1 MRPVAKT
8 KHTGGV
14 TLSFILALLFPGVAR
29 STELSFQ
36 RDVRPIL
43 SDKCFACHGPDA
55 KNQKSPFRID
65 SFEDATKEHDG
76 VYGIV
81 PGDVE
86 NSEVFWRIFSDD
98 PSEIMPPPK
107 SKMPLTEAEKKIIEQ
122 WIESG
127 AKYEEH
133 WSMVNLPD
141 SVEVPEVDQTGY
153 HQSPDRV
160 TSGTGQGAVAPSD
173 HPIDLFVRAQLEK
186 VGLEPSPEV
195 SREKWLRRVT
205 FDLTG
210 LPPTL
215 EEIDAFLSD
224 KSADAYG
231 RVVDRLLNSLA
242 YAERMTAEWLDV
254 ARYSDTYG
262 YQVDRDREVW
272 PWRDW
277 VIRAFEENMPYDQF
291 VTEQVAGDLLPDA
304 TRDQILAT
312 AFNRLHSQKVE
323 GGSVEEEF
331 RIEYIADRVHTFGTA
346 FLGLSMEC
354 CRCHD
359 HKYDALSMKDYYAMS
374 AFFSNIDES
383 GLYSFFT
390 PAVPTP
396 TLELPTG
403 DQEKKLAEAIRR
415 IAGIEPKLDQ
425 AKAEATE
432 AFRSWN
438 FADHSAEEPGL
449 RVHLDFENLEK
460 GKITNLANAEAPAS
474 SSANN
479 EIVAGKVGSALKLT
493 GDDAVNLPKGVGNF
507 TRDQPFS
514 IALWVNAPE
523 AYERA
528 VIVRRSKAWTDAASR
543 GYELLVE
550 DGKLSAALIHFW
562 PGNAI
567 RVRTVA
573 PIPVNRW
580 KHVAFT
586 YDGSSEAAGL
596 QIFVDGK
603 PVETEVIRDS
613 LNREIVGGGDDFV
626 GLGERMRDKGF
637 KNGLVDEFRVY
648 DREISSFEV
657 ARLHDPSLQPTD
669 EDKLELYL
677 SAFHPESNELRKQL
691 QAAREARS
699 QIQKGIREIMVMREI
714 PGEPRKTY
722 MLNRGMYDAR
732 GNEVGPD
739 TPESLPPLEVSG
751 TPNRLDL
758 ARWLTTPDHPL
769 TARVTV
775 NRYWQM
781 MFGTGLVSTSEDFG
795 SQGKLPTHPEL
806 LDWLARDF
814 VDHGW
819 DLHHLLRQIALSAT
833 YRQSADVTSELREKD
848 PENQW
853 LARGP
858 TFKLPA
864 EMIRDNA
871 LAVSGL
877 LSEKVGG
884 PSVKPYDLAVSFKP
898 IKPDQGEGLY
908 RRSIY
913 TFWKRTGPSP
923 MMMTLDSSKKEVCR
937 VKREETASP
946 LQSLVLLNSPQFI
959 EAARVTAE
967 NLIRDHGANDSAII
981 EDSFRLL
988 TSRHPDPREIDI
1000 LQRLLREQTEEFT
1013 GAPDRAKAFFET
1025 GDQAPELE
1033 GDDARLAAVTV
1044 LVSALMNFDE
1054 SFTKR

>member
-1 MRPVAKT
+1 MRPVAQNKYT
-8 KHTGGV
+8 RGV
-14 TLSFILALLFPGVAR
+14 SLAFILALLFPGAAR
-29 STELSFQ
+29 SNELSFQ

-65 SFEDATKEHDG
+65 SFEEATKEHDG
-76 VYGIV
+76 VFGIV

-107 SKMPLTEAEKKIIEQ
+107 SKMPMTEAEKKIIEQ

-133 WSMVNLPD
+133 WSLVNLPEA
-141 SVEVPEVDQTGY
+141 VEVPEVDQTGY
-153 HQSPDRV
+153 RQSPDTV
-160 TSGTGQGAVAPSD
+160 PSDTEQGTIAPSD
-173 HPIDLFVRAQLEK
+173 HPIDLFVRAQLGK
-186 VGLEPSPEV
+186 VGLEPSSEV
-195 SREKWLRRVT
+195 SPEKWLRRVT

-224 KSADAYG
+224 ESPDAYG
-231 RVVDRLLNSLA
+231 KAVDRLLNSSD

-262 YQVDRDREVW
+262 YQVDRNREVW

-277 VIRAFEENMPYDQF
+277 VIRAFEGNMPYDQF
-291 VTEQVAGDLLPDA
+291 ITEQVAGDLIPNA

-312 AFNRLHSQKVE
+312 TFNRLHSQKVE

-383 GLYSFFT
+383 GLYSYFT

-396 TLELPTG
+396 TLELPSE
-403 DQEKKLAEAIRR
+403 DQEKKLADAISKITG
-415 IAGIEPKLDQ
+415 IARKLDQ
-425 AKAEATE
+425 VKAEAAP
-432 AFRSWN
+432 AFQTWN
-438 FADHSAEEPGL
+438 FDDHSAKDL
-449 RVHLDFENLEK
+449 NLQVHLDFEKLEK
-460 GKITNLANAEAPAS
+460 GKTNNLANAEAPAS
-474 SSANN
+474 SNANN
-479 EIVAGKVGSALKLT
+479 QIVPGKVGNALKLT

-514 IALWVNAPE
+514 IALWINAPE

-550 DGKLSAALIHFW
+550 DGNLSVALIHFW

-567 RVRTVA
+567 RVRTMT

-586 YDGSSEAAGL
+586 YDGSSEARGL
-596 QIFVDGK
+596 QIFVDGI
-603 PVETEVIRDS
+603 PVETEVIRDN

-626 GLGERMRDKGF
+626 GLGQRMRDKGF

-648 DREISSFEV
+648 DREISGFEI
-657 ARLHDPSLQPTD
+657 ARLHDPSLQPKN
-669 EDKLELYL
+669 EDKLEFYL
-677 SAFHPESNELRKQL
+677 SAFHPESKGIRKQL
-691 QAAREARS
+691 KAAREERS
-699 QIQKGIREIMVMREI
+699 KIQKGIREIMVMREMA
-714 PGEPRKTY
+714 GEPRKTF
-722 MLNRGMYDAR
+722 MLDRGMYDSP
-732 GNEVGPD
+732 GEEVGPN
-739 TPESLPPLEVSG
+739 TPESLPPLDVSE

-758 ARWLTTPDHPL
+758 ARWLTEPDHPL

-814 VDHGW
+814 VDNGW

-833 YRQSADVTSELREKD
+833 YRQSANVTSELREKD

-871 LAVSGL
+871 LAISGL

-898 IKPDQGEGLY
+898 IKPDKGEGLY

-967 NLIRDHGANDSAII
+967 NLIKDHGTDDSAII

-988 TSRHPDPREIDI
+988 TSRQPDPREISI
-1000 LQRLLREQTEEFT
+1000 LQQLLEEQTGEFT
-1013 GAPDRAKAFFET
+1013 DAPEKTAAFFKT
-1025 GDQAPELE
+1025 GDKAPEQK